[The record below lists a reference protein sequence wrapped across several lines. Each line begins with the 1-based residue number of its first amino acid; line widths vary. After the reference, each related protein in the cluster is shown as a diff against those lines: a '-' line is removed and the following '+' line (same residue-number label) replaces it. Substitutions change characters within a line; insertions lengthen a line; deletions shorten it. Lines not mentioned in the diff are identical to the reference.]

1 MDTINVVGYIFL
13 FYILFRLLIG
23 KQCMRIF
30 APAVKKEHFKPMRFA
45 YNRAH
50 KIVRRRVRPYNER
63 LQKWLVPYK
72 RMLL

>member
-23 KQCMRIF
+23 KQWMRIF
-30 APAVKKEHFKPMRFA
+30 VPSVKREQFKPMRFA
-45 YNRAH
+45 YHRAH
-50 KIVRRRVRPYNER
+50 KIIRRRIRPYNER
-63 LQKWLVPYK
+63 LRKWLVPYK